1 MHDLIKYKF
10 DPYLVKDS
18 QKLDDY
24 HSVPLSYLKPVDY
37 PAYAGVVVY
46 EMPYCMYSDYSGS
59 TVERSNTE
67 YMLRNFTREQ
77 GIIEV
82 YSGYGTRGVM
92 LTSSALE
99 LEEIKD
105 IIEGLDNY
113 PVISD
118 DDMQQLEN
126 EIEFESW
133 DSWIKYDLTRAL
145 DDAGIS
151 YQDDDTLRDMF
162 YQAAERANEYA
173 VFEDA
178 VSCWF
183 DLDRIVERWLD

>member
-1 MHDLIKYKF
+1 MRELVKYKF
-10 DPYLVKDS
+10 DPYLVKDG
-18 QKLDDY
+18 QELDDY
-24 HSVPLSYLKPVDY
+24 QSVPLSYLKPVDY
-37 PAYAGVVVY
+37 PAYAGTVVY

-67 YMLRNFTREQ
+67 YMLRNFKREQ

-82 YSGYGTRGVM
+82 YGGYGTRGIM

-99 LEEIKD
+99 LEEVQE

-113 PVISD
+113 PVISE
-118 DDMQQLEN
+118 DDMSQLEI
-126 EIEFESW
+126 EIEAESW

-173 VFEDA
+173 IFEDA

-183 DLDRIVERWLD
+183 YIDRIIEHWTE